1 MNYQYLQYTH
11 DMGSQ
16 GMSQLRRLRNNS
28 QEEASKVQQMQLEG
42 PKNLIREL
50 KEFERKAR

>member
-1 MNYQYLQYTH
+1 
-11 DMGSQ
+11 MGSQ
-16 GMSQLRRLRNNS
+16 GMNHLRRLRNSS
-28 QEEASKVQQMQLEG
+28 QDEASKVQALQLEG